1 MTYYARTTALSS
13 TLPLISDSM
22 RIDGKFLRSR
32 VSRRIATLFLIAALI
47 PTALLAILTYGNITR
62 VMQEQQHSE
71 LVETSRAY
79 ALAVF
84 GRLVLA
90 HTVIENMAQDTEA
103 KQSLPSAYVPI
114 FESIEQLDA
123 DRDTV
128 NLAPIPLLIIQPLTS
143 TQERTA
149 ISILAPVSAE
159 RSGILKARLNSN
171 YLWGERDDVSSAYNI
186 CVFSKATLLHC
197 EYPEEMPTST
207 STQGGRWD
215 LFLKPEFRAGTW
227 TVVATR
233 RFPIANAALSDF
245 FSVYL
250 LVAVSSVLL
259 IMLLSLIQIRRTM
272 VPLEK
277 LIDGAKRIASG
288 DYREIIVRSEDEFG
302 ELTSAVNTMSSRIEQ
317 QLTTL
322 QTLSTIDKEMRER
335 LDLNHL
341 IAMVGIAM
349 RRIVQG
355 ATLYVA
361 RHSSEEP
368 EAGRLFTQT
377 DDITPVSDSATLISS
392 AETAWL
398 IQQTNGILDNPPSP
412 FPRPDPGQKS
422 WSIAL
427 QWQGYGCGMLTLM
440 WQGQPLS
447 EQSITELIELA
458 NRIAV
463 AIQMQDR
470 EQRLLYQ
477 AMFDSLT
484 GLLNRH
490 GLEGRIAQIMQDD
503 APAAVLFVDIDRF
516 KLVNDNFGHK
526 TGDLLLQAIAA
537 RLVESAKTG
546 IAGRLG
552 GDEFVLLL
560 PGADCPDNV
569 ALQARALME
578 ALTKPFSIA
587 SQQFLLTCSI
597 GIALHPGVASD
608 GLTLIERADIAM
620 YRAKQSGRDGYRFY
634 SESMSVENYW
644 RLELEADLRL
654 ALKRG
659 ELLLH
664 YQPKVSLESGAIVGA
679 EALVRWAHPTQGLI
693 PPARFI
699 SLAEETGLIVPLGSW
714 VLRTACAQ
722 NAEWRRKGL
731 KSIRVAVNVSAVQ
744 FVAPDFVDSVAA
756 ILKETGL
763 PAEGLEIELTESM
776 IMNDVD
782 QAISILNALRD
793 LGVMLSIDDFGT
805 GYSSLAYLKRFP
817 INVLKIDQSFVR
829 GIDDDKD
836 DRLIIA
842 SIIGL
847 AHNLQLQVVAEG
859 VETAVELEYLQQQ
872 RCDEIQGYYFSRP
885 VEASQFLVMLVEGK
899 CLTGSD
905 GLTLS

>member
-1 MTYYARTTALSS
+1 
-13 TLPLISDSM
+13 M

-32 VSRRIATLFLIAALI
+32 VARRIAILFLIAALI
-47 PTALLAILTYGNITR
+47 PTSLLAILTYGNITR
-62 VMQEQQHSE
+62 VMQEQQQSE

-79 ALAVF
+79 ALAIF

-90 HTVIENMAQDTEA
+90 HTVIENVTQDTETG
-103 KQSLPSAYVPI
+103 QSLPSAYLPI
-114 FESIEQLDA
+114 FESIERLDTA
-123 DRDTV
+123 GRNAVSSTH
-128 NLAPIPLLIIQPLTS
+128 IPLLTIQLLTT
-143 TQERTA
+143 TQERTTVFIAEPSSVPGGA
-149 ISILAPVSAE
+149 ILQ
-159 RSGILKARLNSN
+159 GKLNPN
-171 YLWGERDDVSSAYNI
+171 YLWGERDNASAAYNI
-186 CVFSKATLLHC
+186 CVFSEATRLHC
-197 EYPEEMPTST
+197 EYPEEMPASA
-207 STQGGRWD
+207 SAQEGRWD
-215 LFLKPEFRAGTW
+215 LFLKPEFGAGIW

-233 RFPIANAALSDF
+233 RFPPPGAALSDF
-245 FSVYL
+245 FSVYI

-259 IMLLSLIQIRRTM
+259 IMLLSLIQIRRSM

-288 DYREIIVRSEDEFG
+288 DYREIVVHSEDEFG

-322 QTLSTIDKEMRER
+322 QTLSAIDKEMRER

-341 IAMVGIAM
+341 IAMVATAM
-349 RRIVQG
+349 RRIVPD
-355 ATLYVA
+355 AVLYVA
-361 RHSSEEP
+361 RHSSEES
-368 EAGRLFTQT
+368 ETGSLFTHADGIAPAT
-377 DDITPVSDSATLISS
+377 ERAIRISAT
-392 AETAWL
+392 ETEWL
-398 IQQTNGILDNPPSP
+398 TQQSNGVLNNPPLP
-412 FPRPDPGQKS
+412 FPRPGPDQKS

-427 QWQGYGCGMLTLM
+427 QSQGDGYGMLTLI
-440 WQGQPLS
+440 WCGPALS
-447 EQSITELIELA
+447 EQSIAELTELA

-484 GLLNRH
+484 GLLNRR
-490 GLEGRIAQIMQDD
+490 GLEERIAQIMQQD
-503 APAAVLFVDIDRF
+503 ASAAVLFVDIDRF

-546 IAGRLG
+546 VAGRLG
-552 GDEFVLLL
+552 GDEFILLL
-560 PGADCPDNV
+560 PEEGCPDSV
-569 ALQARALME
+569 AIQARALMDT
-578 ALTKPFSIA
+578 LTKPFTIG
-587 SQQFLLTCSI
+587 SQQFLMTCSI
-597 GIALHPGVASD
+597 GIALHPGVAND

-620 YRAKQSGRDGYRFY
+620 YRAKESGRDGYRFY

-644 RLELEADLRL
+644 RQELEADLRL
-654 ALKRG
+654 ALKRN

-664 YQPKVSLESGAIVGA
+664 YQPKVNLETGAIVGA

-714 VLRTACAQ
+714 VIRTACVQ
-722 NAEWRRKGL
+722 NAAWRRNGL
-731 KSIRVAVNVSAVQ
+731 KSMRIAVNVSARQ
-744 FVAPDFVDSVAA
+744 FVEPDFVDSVAA
-756 ILKETGL
+756 ILQETGL

-793 LGVMLSIDDFGT
+793 LGVRLSIDDFGT

-817 INVLKIDQSFVR
+817 ISVLKIDQSFVR
-829 GIDDDKD
+829 GIADDKD

-859 VETAVELEYLQQQ
+859 VETAIQLDYLRQQ

-885 VEASQFLVMLVEGK
+885 VEASQFLLMLEEGK
-899 CLTGSD
+899 CLSGSD
-905 GLTLS
+905 GPTLS

>member
-1 MTYYARTTALSS
+1 MC
-13 TLPLISDSM
+13 
-22 RIDGKFLRSR
+22 IDGKFLRSR

-47 PTALLAILTYGNITR
+47 PTALLAVLTYGNITR
-62 VMQEQQHSE
+62 VMEEQQHSE

-79 ALAVF
+79 ALAIF

-90 HTVIENMAQDTEA
+90 HTVIENMAQDAEA
-103 KQSLPSAYVPI
+103 KQSLPSAYLPV
-114 FESIEQLDA
+114 FESIEQVDT
-123 DRDTV
+123 DR
-128 NLAPIPLLIIQPLTS
+128 NALHPAQIPLLTIQPPTT
-143 TQERTA
+143 TQERA
-149 ISILAPVSAE
+149 AVFISEPVS
-159 RSGILKARLNSN
+159 SNDGGILKARVSPN
-171 YLWGERDDVSSAYNI
+171 YLWGERDDASAAYNI
-186 CVFSKATLLHC
+186 CVFSEATRLHC
-197 EYPEEMPTST
+197 EYPEEMPASA
-207 STQGGRWD
+207 SAQEGRWD
-215 LFLKPEFRAGTW
+215 LFLKPKFRAGVW

-233 RFPIANAALSDF
+233 RFPAANAALSDF
-245 FSVYL
+245 FSVYI

-277 LIDGAKRIASG
+277 LIDGTKRIASG
-288 DYREIIVRSEDEFG
+288 DYREIIVRSKDEFG
-302 ELTSAVNTMSSRIEQ
+302 ELTSAVNTMSNRIER

-322 QTLSTIDKEMRER
+322 QTLSAIDKEMRER

-341 IAMVGIAM
+341 IAMVGTAM
-349 RRIVQG
+349 RRIVPG

-361 RHSSEEP
+361 RHSSVEP
-368 EAGRLFTQT
+368 DVGRLFIQA
-377 DDITPVSDSATLISS
+377 DEIAPVSESAIRISATEI
-392 AETAWL
+392 AWL
-398 IQQTNGILDNPPSP
+398 AQQTSGILNRPPSP
-412 FPRPDPGQKS
+412 FPRPDPDQKS

-427 QWQGYGCGMLTLM
+427 QWQGSGCGMLTLM
-440 WQGQPLS
+440 WQGQALS

-477 AMFDSLT
+477 ARFDSLT

-490 GLEGRIAQIMQDD
+490 GLEERIAQIMQED

-526 TGDLLLQAIAA
+526 TGDLLLQAFAA
-537 RLVESAKTG
+537 RLVESAKMG

-560 PGADCPDNV
+560 PGTDCPDIV
-569 ALQARALME
+569 SAQARALMDT
-578 ALTKPFSIA
+578 LTIPFIIA
-587 SQQFLLTCSI
+587 SQQFLVKCSI

-654 ALKRG
+654 ALKRD

-664 YQPKVSLESGAIVGA
+664 YQPKVNLESGAIVGA
-679 EALVRWAHPTQGLI
+679 EALVRWTHPTLGLM
-693 PPARFI
+693 PPVSFI
-699 SLAEETGLIVPLGSW
+699 SLAEESGLIVPLGSW
-714 VLRTACAQ
+714 VIRTACAQ
-722 NAEWRRKGL
+722 NAAWRRKGL
-731 KSIRVAVNVSAVQ
+731 TSMRVAVNVSARQ
-744 FVAPDFVDSVAA
+744 FVEPDFVDGVAA
-756 ILKETGL
+756 ILMETGL

-829 GIDDDKD
+829 GIADDND

-859 VETAVELEYLQQQ
+859 VETAKQLKYLRQQG
-872 RCDEIQGYYFSRP
+872 CDEIQGYYFSRP
-885 VEASQFLVMLVEGK
+885 VEASQFLVMLEEGK
-899 CLTGSD
+899 CLTTVKD
-905 GLTLS
+905 